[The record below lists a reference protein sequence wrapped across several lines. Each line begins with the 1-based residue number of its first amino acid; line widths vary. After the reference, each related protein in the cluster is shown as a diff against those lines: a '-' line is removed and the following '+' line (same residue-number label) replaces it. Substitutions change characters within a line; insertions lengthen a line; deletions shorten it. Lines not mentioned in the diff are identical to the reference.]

1 MSDEMANT
9 RPISSGKP
17 DPDPTLL
24 TTQALLREISS
35 LKELF
40 GTRFSTTEHSVDLI
54 RTRVETVITIIDEKI
69 DHLKDLTNEK
79 FNGIGIRFAEA
90 RYLTEQTSKNDKLAL
105 DAALQAQKEDVG
117 KQNDSNNASI
127 SKTEVLFTKQID
139 GLNDKIDDIK
149 TRFISNES
157 LQRGSREGI
166 GLAGS
171 LTIGAAFIIS
181 SLVSV
186 AALIVSLTHHAN

>member
-1 MSDEMANT
+1 MVDSKMT
-9 RPISSGKP
+9 GGKP

-24 TTQALLREISS
+24 TTQNLLHEIEL

-40 GTRFSTTEHSVDLI
+40 
-54 RTRVETVITIIDEKI
+54 
-69 DHLKDLTNEK
+69 NEK
-79 FNGIGIRFAEA
+79 FTHLQDLNNEKFAGINTRFAEA
-90 RYLTEQTSKNDKLAL
+90 RYLTEQTSRNDKLAL

-149 TRFISNES
+149 SRFIAGDS
-157 LQRGSREGI
+157 QIRGKTEGV
-166 GLAGS
+166 GS
-171 LTIGAAFIIS
+171 VGAIIVGSALVISAAINVMLFINS
-181 SLVSV
+181 HP
-186 AALIVSLTHHAN
+186 AALH

>member
-1 MSDEMANT
+1 MVGESKI
-9 RPISSGKP
+9 ISGGKP

-24 TTQALLREISS
+24 TTQALLREIGS

-40 GTRFSTTEHSVDLI
+40 DTRFDGVEHTVEMMQKSLDLVHI
-54 RTRVETVITIIDEKI
+54 MIDEKVKN
-69 DHLKDLTNEK
+69 LKDLTDEK
-79 FNGIGIRFAEA
+79 FAGVDKRFSEA
-90 RYLTEQTSKNDKLAL
+90 RYLTEQTSRNDKLAL

-149 TRFISNES
+149 SRFIANDSQS
-157 LQRGSREGI
+157 KGKSEGI
-166 GLAGS
+166 S
-171 LTIGAAFIIS
+171 LIGALVIGAALVIS
-181 SLVSV
+181 AAIAV
-186 AALIVSLTHHAN
+186 AGFATHWQPH

>member
-1 MSDEMANT
+1 MADPKIMSG
-9 RPISSGKP
+9 GKP

-24 TTQALLREISS
+24 TTQSLLHEVEL

-40 GTRFSTTEHSVDLI
+40 NDKVAHIKELN
-54 RTRVETVITIIDEKI
+54 DEK
-69 DHLKDLTNEK
+69 
-79 FNGIGIRFAEA
+79 FAGINTRFAEA
-90 RYLTEQTSKNDKLAL
+90 RYLTEQTSRNDKLAL

-149 TRFISNES
+149 SRFIANDSQS
-157 LQRGSREGI
+157 KGKTEGI
-166 GLAGS
+166 GMVGAAI
-171 LTIGAAFIIS
+171 IGAAMVIS
-181 SLVSV
+181 AVIAVAGFALPLVR
-186 AALIVSLTHHAN
+186 HAN

>member
-1 MSDEMANT
+1 MAET
-9 RPISSGKP
+9 KIITGGKP

-24 TTQALLREISS
+24 TTQALLREIGS

-40 GTRFSTTEHSVDLI
+40 DTRFTG
-54 RTRVETVITIIDEKI
+54 VEKTVEMMHQSLDNVHVMIDEKVQN
-69 DHLKDLTNEK
+69 LKDLTEEK
-79 FNGIGIRFAEA
+79 FTGIGTRFAEA
-90 RYLTEQTSKNDKLAL
+90 RYLTEQTSRNDKLAL

-149 TRFISNES
+149 SRFIANDSQMKGKS
-157 LQRGSREGI
+157 EGM
-166 GLAGS
+166 GLAGAVV
-171 LTIGAAFIIS
+171 IGASFVIS
-181 SLVSV
+181 TLISV
-186 AALIVSLTHHAN
+186 AAFVVNHAGH

>member
-1 MSDEMANT
+1 MPESKT
-9 RPISSGKP
+9 ISGGKP

-24 TTQALLREISS
+24 TTQALFHEIGS

-40 GTRFSTTEHSVDLI
+40 DTRFSG
-54 RTRVETVITIIDEKI
+54 VEKTVEMMQQLLDGVHIMIDEKVKN
-69 DHLKDLTNEK
+69 LKDLTDEK
-79 FNGIGIRFAEA
+79 FVGIGTRFAEA
-90 RYLTEQTSKNDKLAL
+90 RYLTEQTSRNDKLAL

-149 TRFISNES
+149 SRFIAGDSQMKGKS
-157 LQRGSREGI
+157 EGVGMVGAI
-166 GLAGS
+166 I
-171 LTIGAAFIIS
+171 IGASFVLSAVISITAFVINFGH
-181 SLVSV
+181 
-186 AALIVSLTHHAN
+186 ATH

>member
-1 MSDEMANT
+1 MAVVAQPT
-9 RPISSGKP
+9 PSRP

-24 TTQALLREISS
+24 TTQALLREIGS

-40 GTRFSTTEHSVDLI
+40 DARFKSMEGTVDLMQTAI
-54 RTRVETVITIIDEKI
+54 DRMHIKIDEKVQN
-69 DHLKDLTNEK
+69 LKDLTDEK
-79 FNGIGIRFAEA
+79 FSGVDKRFSEA
-90 RYLTEQTSKNDKLAL
+90 RYLTEQTSRNDKLAL

-149 TRFISNES
+149 SRFIANDSQS
-157 LQRGSREGI
+157 KGKSEGI
-166 GLAGS
+166 S
-171 LTIGAAFIIS
+171 LIGALVIGAALVIS
-181 SLVSV
+181 AAIAV
-186 AALIVSLTHHAN
+186 AGFATHWQPH

>member
-1 MSDEMANT
+1 MVNASDQKGMVG
-9 RPISSGKP
+9 GKP
-17 DPDPTLL
+17 DPDPTIL
-24 TTQALLREISS
+24 TTQALLREVAS

-40 GTRFSTTEHSVDLI
+40 ETRFSGVEDSIDLI
-54 RTRVETVITIIDEKI
+54 RERVGHTHDVIDEKVT
-69 DHLKDLTNEK
+69 HLKDLTDEK
-79 FNGIGIRFAEA
+79 FNGIAVRFAEA
-90 RYLTEQTSKNDKLAL
+90 RYLTEQTSRNDKLAL

-149 TRFISNES
+149 SRFIANDSQTKGKS
-157 LQRGSREGI
+157 EGI
-166 GLAGS
+166 GLAGA

-186 AALIVSLTHHAN
+186 AALIVTLTHH

>member
-1 MSDEMANT
+1 MAEQKIIT
-9 RPISSGKP
+9 GGKP

-24 TTQALLREISS
+24 TTQALLREIGS

-40 GTRFSTTEHSVDLI
+40 DARFSSVEKAVALI
-54 RTRVETVITIIDEKI
+54 HQALDNVHVVIDEKVT
-69 DHLKDLTNEK
+69 HLKDLTDEK
-79 FNGIGIRFAEA
+79 FAGIATRFAEA
-90 RYLTEQTSKNDKLAL
+90 RYLTEQTSRNDKLAL

-149 TRFISNES
+149 SRFIANDSQ
-157 LQRGSREGI
+157 LRGKSEGI
-166 GLAGS
+166 GMVGALI
-171 LTIGAAFIIS
+171 IGASFVIATVI
-181 SLVSV
+181 SV
-186 AALIVSLTHHAN
+186 AAFVVNFGHSHLQP